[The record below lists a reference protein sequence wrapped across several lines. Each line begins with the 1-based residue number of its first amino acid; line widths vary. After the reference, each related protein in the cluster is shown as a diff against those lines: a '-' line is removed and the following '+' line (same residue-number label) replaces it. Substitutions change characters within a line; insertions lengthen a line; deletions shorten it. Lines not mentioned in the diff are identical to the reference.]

1 MVGARKHN
9 QLRCY
14 IPEMVIV
21 KGHGRISQRSQKD
34 DPAVNEIKR
43 KLKN

>member
-14 IPEMVIV
+14 IPEIVIV
-21 KGHGRISQRSQKD
+21 KGHGLQVYLKD
-34 DPAVNEIKR
+34 PR
-43 KLKN
+43 KMTPL